1 MNFYGIQNFYLKRVQ
16 SQLRAIYVE
25 YRLIYIITT
34 QINYQSAD
42 FSVNKKSLS
51 I

>member
-1 MNFYGIQNFYLKRVQ
+1 MNFYGILNFYLKRAQ

-34 QINYQSAD
+34 QTNYQSAD
-42 FSVNKKSLS
+42 FSVQKESLS